1 MKLKKL
7 KWFALL
13 GFSGVVAGLAAAC
26 ANVKQDDSKR
36 VGNQNQNSIEN
47 GNRKEQQSP
56 GQAQNPNNKNQA
68 GQSLGG
74 KTGNNTLSVQQPERN
89 NSKKENQQSP
99 GQAQNPN
106 NKNQAG
112 QSPAGKTGDNPP
124 PVQQPERNNEKKE
137 NQQSGENEKDKMG
150 QESKEMQ
157 KGKQD
162 QSKDNKP
169 TTKQLHYSLDVTTL
183 KTQTISQQQLQEN
196 PDFMVSKDNFE
207 NFKKIINDSKQVPD
221 KKERKSNNGNEI
233 EEAEIKG
240 INQYLKTLTF
250 NETLLKDYLIAI
262 ISNEIQ
268 KRSKV
273 SKIELQ
279 YSFTDSKNFSFNISI
294 HVSLQLEREFKSF
307 EKKWKSSSQTEYGL
321 VGNGYQFTNVI
332 VDQIDKGDNDAAASQ
347 IGNPIYLDREISG
360 MFFGLSKTNES
371 SNKK

>member
-26 ANVKQDDSKR
+26 ANVKQDDGKR

-74 KTGNNTLSVQQPERN
+74 KTGNNTPPVQQPERN
-89 NSKKENQQSP
+89 NSKNEN
-99 GQAQNPN
+99 
-106 NKNQAG
+106 K
-112 QSPAGKTGDNPP
+112 
-124 PVQQPERNNEKKE
+124 
-137 NQQSGENEKDKMG
+137 QSGENEKDKMRQG
-150 QESKEMQ
+150 SKEMQ
-157 KGKQD
+157 KGKQS

-169 TTKQLHYSLDVTTL
+169 TTKEFHYSLDVTTL
-183 KTQTISQQQLQEN
+183 KTQTISQQQLQAN

-207 NFKKIINDSKQVPD
+207 NFKKIINDSKRVPD
-221 KKERKSNNGNEI
+221 KNNRKNTNGNEI
-233 EEAEIKG
+233 EDAEIKG

-250 NETLLKDYLIAI
+250 NETLLKDYLITI

-273 SKIELQ
+273 SKIDLQ
-279 YSFTDSKNFSFNISI
+279 YSWLNANNFSFKISL
-294 HVSLQLEREFKSF
+294 HTELQLGKETKPFER
-307 EKKWKSSSQTEYGL
+307 KWSSSNETKYDFAGKDEGA
-321 VGNGYQFTNVI
+321 QFTNVI
-332 VDQIDKGDNDAAASQ
+332 VDDIGKDGNDNADPASQ
-347 IGNPIYLDREISG
+347 KGISITLAHEISG

>member
-1 MKLKKL
+1 M
-7 KWFALL
+7 
-13 GFSGVVAGLAAAC
+13 
-26 ANVKQDDSKR
+26 KQDDSKR

-56 GQAQNPNNKNQA
+56 GQAQNPNNQNQA
-68 GQSLGG
+68 GQSPAG
-74 KTGNNTLSVQQPERN
+74 KTGNNTPSVQQSERNNSKKENQQSSGQAQNPNNQNQAGQSPAGKTGNNTPSVQQPERN
-89 NSKKENQQSP
+89 NSKKENQQS
-99 GQAQNPN
+99 A
-106 NKNQAG
+106 
-112 QSPAGKTGDNPP
+112 
-124 PVQQPERNNEKKE
+124 
-137 NQQSGENEKDKMG
+137 ENEKNKMG
-150 QESKEMQ
+150 QDSKEEQ

-169 TTKQLHYSLDVTTL
+169 TTKQFHYSLDVTTL

-207 NFKKIINDSKQVPD
+207 NFKKIINDSKRVPD
-221 KKERKSNNGNEI
+221 KNDRKGNNGNEI

-240 INQYLKTLTF
+240 INQYLQTLTF
-250 NETLLKDYLIAI
+250 NETLLKDYLITI

-279 YSFTDSKNFSFNISI
+279 YSFTDSNNFSFNISI

-307 EKKWKSSSQTEYGL
+307 EKKWKSSAQTKYGL
-321 VGNGYQFTNVI
+321 VDNGYQFTNVI

-360 MFFGLSKTNES
+360 MFFGLLKTNES